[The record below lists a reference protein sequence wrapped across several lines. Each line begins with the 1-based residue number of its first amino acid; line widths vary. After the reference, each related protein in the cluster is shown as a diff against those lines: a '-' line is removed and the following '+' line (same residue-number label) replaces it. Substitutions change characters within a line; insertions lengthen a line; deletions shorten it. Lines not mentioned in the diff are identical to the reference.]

1 MTSDTRRGAHASLL
15 KAKMRN
21 GLTMTWINPSPRAKD
36 LSHIWIVREPILKL
50 YKLNPLVSFSV
61 LSEEYCDGNTIDN
74 KTNVYYAAIDNPVS
88 GTTRS
93 LSLSNPDSTLY
104 I

>member
-1 MTSDTRRGAHASLL
+1 
-15 KAKMRN
+15 
-21 GLTMTWINPSPRAKD
+21 MTWINPSPRAKD

-50 YKLNPLVSFSV
+50 NKLNPLVSFSV

-74 KTNVYYAAIDNPVS
+74 KTNVYYAAIDILFPRWHRSYPVS